1 MPNKNPVAPIQQLSL
16 KVLRLRPGQAIQT
29 QSPEAG
35 APKEEAQF
43 LAGIEGKGVMVGPF
57 QSSLKSTLEP
67 EAYYFISG
75 FNGQYDF
82 SFLSQVLQVFE
93 QPFPYALMT
102 YPPSVDARL
111 VRRAMRMKTSHPA
124 TVSSSDLNEVLA
136 VTLVDIS
143 HCGAMVHSTSTLGSV
158 GNEINLAFSVDFE
171 GELVNLSICSTI
183 CHSTRAGDDDSVN
196 VGLAFKPISKSDKLL
211 LYFLAQTSND

>member
-16 KVLRLRPGQAIQT
+16 KALRLRPGQAIQT

-102 YPPSVDARL
+102 YPSSVDARL

-124 TVSSSDLNEVLA
+124 TVAQSGSNEMLS

-143 HCGAMVHSTSTLGSV
+143 HCGAMVHSASTLGSV
-158 GNEINLAFSVDFE
+158 GSEITLEFSVNFE
-171 GELVNLSICSTI
+171 GELVNLSIGSTI
-183 CHSTRAGDDDSVN
+183 CHSTRVEGNGSIN

-211 LYFLAQTSND
+211 LYFLAQTSNE

>member
-1 MPNKNPVAPIQQLSL
+1 MPNENQVAPIQQISL
-16 KVLRLRPGQAIQT
+16 KTLRLRPGQAIQT

-43 LAGIEGKGVMVGPF
+43 LAGIENKGVMVGPY
-57 QSSLKSTLEP
+57 QSGLKCTLEP

-93 QPFPYALMT
+93 QPFPYALLT